1 MNALVVYESVY
12 GNTRAVAEA
21 IADGLGGAE
30 AIPVHE
36 AVGRGQ
42 EVELLLVGG
51 PTHVHGMS
59 TPRSRDAAVQ
69 AAGEDGADHHL
80 EPGATTGPGLRAWI
94 DELPERDG
102 GQAAAF
108 DTRADKPAW
117 LTGSASHGIAKRLRR
132 HGYSVVGTESFRVES
147 SEGPVLAGELDRAR
161 AWGAGL
167 AKVLSAPGRS
177 ATSTAET
184 VRR

>member
-21 IADGLGGAE
+21 IADGLGSAE

-36 AVGRGQ
+36 AAGRGQ
-42 EVELLLVGG
+42 QVELLVVGG

-69 AAGEDGADHHL
+69 AAGKDGADHHL
-80 EPGATTGPGLRAWI
+80 EPGATTEPGLRAWI
-94 DELPERDG
+94 DELAERDG
-102 GQAAAF
+102 GPAAAF

-117 LTGSASHGIAKRLRR
+117 LTGSAAHGIAKRLRR
-132 HGYSVVGTESFRVES
+132 HGYSVVDTESFRVDS
-147 SEGPVLAGELDRAR
+147 SEGPVKAGELDRAR
-161 AWGAGL
+161 AWGAEL
-167 AKVLSAPGRS
+167 AKALSPRAKQAAR
-177 ATSTAET
+177 
-184 VRR
+184 